1 MSSPRNDD
9 PDRHV
14 DTIKIR
20 LVLDDV
26 DSVVVFAVVV
36 VGTATS
42 TATSNID
49 QRKINERIEDYW
61 Y

>member
-36 VGTATS
+36 GTATS
-42 TATSNID
+42 TTTSNID